1 MLRHRNDRER
11 MWIRISRLSG
21 LCVKRI
27 SELFQ
32 SLKYQL
38 DKGFKTDALIKSI
51 NKFRAADSTQG
62 ECNETGG
69 GEVFRSRYEKVKSR
83 KSEREQSFR
92 EEAQFAQFI
101 GIRFAFLGA
110 DKQLFPKQL
119 EK

>member
-1 MLRHRNDRER
+1 MDTEQEAWNGYEPEGKSIRMNESRYIAQNMLRHRNDRER

-62 ECNETGG
+62 ECKETGG
-69 GEVFRSRYEKVKSR
+69 GEVFRSR
-83 KSEREQSFR
+83 
-92 EEAQFAQFI
+92 
-101 GIRFAFLGA
+101 
-110 DKQLFPKQL
+110 
-119 EK
+119 